1 MTKQL
6 QVNCSI
12 SIAFYRQ
19 NRAAHPIR
27 LADKVTEVLEGEKE
41 LAGKIFELTTE
52 NSNKIWNGRRSKKI
66 YFTTK

>member
-19 NRAAHPIR
+19 NRSAHPIR
-27 LADKVTEVLEGEKE
+27 LTDKVPEVLEGEKE
-41 LAGKIFELTTE
+41 LAGKAMDFAKRIKQIFYE
-52 NSNKIWNGRRSKKI
+52 KGRKN
-66 YFTTK
+66 

>member
-52 NSNKIWNGRRSKKI
+52 NSNKMWNGRRSKKI